1 MSDWRLVQTIRRD
14 ELPGLALVAVAVI
27 GALRLS
33 TVVDVSPLV
42 AGVLLG
48 VVASNIG
55 IVKETYRAGVAFAA
69 RRILRVGIVLLGLR
83 LSVDEVRAL
92 GVTGLVGVLVVL
104 LMTFFGVQLL
114 ARALGL
120 TRGLGLLLATGSAI
134 CGASAIAAMA
144 PLAEADEE
152 ETAYAIGLVTL
163 FGTLS
168 IFVLPLVGRSLG
180 LADRTFGTWAGAGVH
195 DVGQVTATASS
206 YAAAALAPAMLV
218 KLTRVALLAPLLFGV
233 GVVRR
238 RRGAI
243 ATVDVADTTEQGH
256 LRAGQSTA
264 PLLPLFVVG
273 FLAAIALRAT
283 GWLSTDTLSVAQE
296 FEEVF
301 LTAGMFGLGTGVQIA
316 RLWRLGGRPLI
327 LGVASWALV
336 AGGALIMAVV
346 VQP

>member
-1 MSDWRLVQTIRRD
+1 MLVQTIRRE

-27 GALRLS
+27 GALKLS

-55 IVKETYRAGVAFAA
+55 IVKETYRAGVEFAA

-92 GVTGLVGVLVVL
+92 GAAGLVGVLVVL
-104 LMTFFGVQLL
+104 LMTFFGVQIL
-114 ARALGL
+114 AHALGL

-163 FGTLS
+163 FGTMS

-218 KLTRVALLAPLLFGV
+218 KLTRVAFLAPLLFGV
-233 GVVRR
+233 GIVRR
-238 RRGAI
+238 RRGAVATAAVAD
-243 ATVDVADTTEQGH
+243 ATVEHGH

-283 GWLSTDTLSVAQE
+283 SWLSTDTLSVAQE

-316 RLWRLGGRPLI
+316 RLRRLGGRPLI

-336 AGGALIMAVV
+336 ASGALIMAVV
-346 VQP
+346 VQR